1 MTVFAVDE
9 KLEKALRADPIGN
22 VTLTTIVEGFEKIN
36 AANEVLL
43 DSDDGRTKVA
53 DIDKALKD
61 KEKLPKKLQT
71 LAERVEKAKE
81 TLKAAQTEAR
91 NTYRTEVLKEEP
103 KDDSDENELKE
114 AAQDARK
121 MVNEAVKFL
130 ITYAQ
135 AHKYTD
141 FENWATSLSVPQ
153 VGRQGSSSAGAK
165 KPRVYVKVD
174 ETVHGSF
181 SEAAAAI
188 SSKKQKVTASELAE
202 AWNTATGGKEGSF
215 EFSAKDDN
223 DAVVNHTFVITE
235 KPKKGKSDK

>member
-1 MTVFAVDE
+1 MTALLDE
-9 KLEKALRADPIGN
+9 KVEAALSKDPIGQ
-22 VTLTTIVEGFEKIN
+22 VTLATITEGLEKIA

-61 KEKLPKKLQT
+61 RDKLPKKLQG
-71 LAERVEKAKE
+71 LAEKVEQARKL
-81 TLKAAQTEAR
+81 LKDAQTEAR

-103 KDDSDENELKE
+103 KDDSDEAEIKE
-114 AAQDARK
+114 AAQEARK
-121 MVNEAVKFL
+121 MVMEAVKFL
-130 ITYAQ
+130 SVYAEAQ
-135 AHKYTD
+135 KKTEFA
-141 FENWATSLSVPQ
+141 EWASRLSVPQ

-174 ETVHGSF
+174 DNVHGSF

-202 AWNTATGGKEGSF
+202 VWNAATGGQEGSF
-215 EFSAKDDN
+215 EFASRNDD
-223 DAVVNHTFVITE
+223 DAVVNHTFVITN
-235 KPKKGKSDK
+235 KPKKGDNK